1 MLSAIILPK
10 NKSRYDEKQQTVAGN
25 GGGGRAAAAARDRSQ
40 GQTATI
46 ECENLIQVIFIAGV
60 TESIIFPQRRLLL
73 S

>member
-1 MLSAIILPK
+1 MSAIILPK
-10 NKSRYDEKQQTVAGN
+10 NKNWYDENRQTVAGRARD
-25 GGGGRAAAAARDRSQ
+25 GGDAAAARDHSQ

-60 TESIIFPQRRLLL
+60 KESIIFPQRRLLL

>member
-10 NKSRYDEKQQTVAGN
+10 NKNRYDEKQQTFAGRER
-25 GGGGRAAAAARDRSQ
+25 GGGAAAAARDRSQ